1 MSATSEPKKRGRP
14 RKDQGAPAKVL
25 QLKVVNRDPDSVS
38 IAADRIY
45 DTIHEAVLDHRLPP
59 GTKLK
64 EVALAELFGVTRP
77 VIRQVLLRLAH
88 IKLVVIRPN
97 RGAVVASPT
106 VEESRDLFGARCAI
120 ETAVVDTLT
129 SKITKDQINDLRAMV
144 TREQDTYRRGDTRL
158 GLKLSVEFHRVLA
171 DLAGNAVL
179 AEFLDQLLSRTPLVV
194 LARKGQGQQRI
205 CNLDEHSGILDAM
218 AYGEAER
225 AVRLMRE
232 HLGSLEGM
240 LNLHQ
245 DEDQETDLAQIFRLM
260 EAWPGIGKG
269 A

>member
-1 MSATSEPKKRGRP
+1 MSVPNVPKKRGRP
-14 RKDQGAPAKVL
+14 RKDQSAKAKVAH
-25 QLKVVNRDPDSVS
+25 LKVVNREPDSLS
-38 IAADRIY
+38 PAADRIY

-77 VIRQVLLRLAH
+77 VIRKVLLRLAH

-97 RGAVVASPT
+97 RGAIVATPT
-106 VEESRDLFGARCAI
+106 VEESRDLFRARCAI

-129 SKITKDQINDLRAMV
+129 SKITNEQINDLRAMI
-144 TREQDTYRRGDTRL
+144 TREQDTYRGGDTRL

-171 DLAGNAVL
+171 NLAGNAVL

-194 LARKGQGQQRI
+194 LAHQGQRQQRI
-205 CNLDEHSGILDAM
+205 CNLDEHSQILDAM
-218 AYGEAER
+218 ADGEAER

-232 HLGSLEGM
+232 HLDSLQGM

-245 DEDQETDLAQIFRLM
+245 DGEQETDLAQIFRLM
-260 EAWPGIGKG
+260 KAWPGIGKG

>member
-1 MSATSEPKKRGRP
+1 
-14 RKDQGAPAKVL
+14 
-25 QLKVVNRDPDSVS
+25 LKVVNRDPDSAN

-77 VIRQVLLRLAH
+77 VIRKVLLRLAH

-106 VEESRDLFGARCAI
+106 VEESRDLFRARCAI

-129 SKITKDQINDLRAMV
+129 SKITKDQVNDLRAMI
-144 TREQDTYRRGDTRL
+144 TREQDTYRGGDTRL

-194 LARKGQGQQRI
+194 LAHKGHGQQRI
-205 CNLDEHSGILDAM
+205 CNLNEHSEILDAM
-218 AYGEAER
+218 ADGDAER
-225 AVRLMRE
+225 AVRLMRA

-240 LNLHQ
+240 LNLHH
-245 DEDQETDLAQIFRLM
+245 DDGQETDLAQIFRLM
-260 EAWPGIGKG
+260 KA
-269 A
+269 